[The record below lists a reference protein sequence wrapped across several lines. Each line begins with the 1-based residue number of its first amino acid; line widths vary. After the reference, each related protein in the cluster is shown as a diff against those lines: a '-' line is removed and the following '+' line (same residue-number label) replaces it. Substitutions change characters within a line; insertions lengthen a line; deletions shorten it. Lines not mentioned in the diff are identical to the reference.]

1 MKFNNILHPT
11 CEYPVNKE
19 WTDFKIWHNFCWIFF
34 SLFDMDSGKLV
45 NSIAPQEGSVFLGM
59 CNTSPASVVS
69 AVYTGDNVYVI
80 MVRAL
85 TLLKMYDKVYLA
97 WYFCFDP
104 ICKRFSETKKEGRMG
119 LQHDIIL
126 KGLSNNSSSYCSPWA
141 GILSYYLAS
150 LLFYMYIMYFLSCS
164 YDKSD
169 ARKLKKC
176 FIHVLII
183 IWNRIYCGFINIH
196 GHQFSCK

>member
-1 MKFNNILHPT
+1 MNFLKFIWHGLRET
-11 CEYPVNKE
+11 CELNRSTRGICVLGNVQYQPCLGSICCVHRGQC
-19 WTDFKIWHNFCWIFF
+19 ICHY
-34 SLFDMDSGKLV
+34 GKGTH
-45 NSIAPQEGSVFLGM
+45 SW
-59 CNTSPASVVS
+59 
-69 AVYTGDNVYVI
+69 
-80 MVRAL
+80 
-85 TLLKMYDKVYLA
+85 LKMYDKVYLA